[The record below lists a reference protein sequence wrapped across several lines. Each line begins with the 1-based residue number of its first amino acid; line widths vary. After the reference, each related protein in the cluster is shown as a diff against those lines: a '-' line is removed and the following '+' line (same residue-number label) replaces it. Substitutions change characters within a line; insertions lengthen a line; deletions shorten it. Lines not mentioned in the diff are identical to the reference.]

1 MPARILSLLLTMLT
15 LGQNTVTAYV
25 DDMSLGGYLF
35 LVNREYAISSDYV
48 PDDLTEP
55 KVLGGGEA
63 TRMRRDAALALEEM
77 FEAAKKDGM
86 QLAAVSGFRSYGQQ
100 AAIHERKIQL
110 KGKKQALRVS
120 APPGCSEHQLGLAM
134 DLGTKKSIKL
144 NESFGRTPE
153 GQWVAENCWRF
164 GFIVRYK
171 AEWEDVTGYA
181 YEPWHIRFVGKEH
194 AKVIYDLDIPFETYI
209 AQLRDAVWTVGPEG
223 EETQ

>member
-1 MPARILSLLLTMLT
+1 MPARLLSLLLTMLT
-15 LGQNTVTAYV
+15 LGQGAVTAYV

-134 DLGTKKSIKL
+134 DLGCKGNTSL
-144 NESFGRTPE
+144 TEAFGRLPE
-153 GQWVAENCWRF
+153 GQWVAENAHRF
-164 GFIVRYK
+164 GFIIRYK

-223 EETQ
+223 EEIQ

>member
-15 LGQNTVTAYV
+15 LGQGAVTAYV
-25 DDMSLGGYLF
+25 DDLSLGGYLF

-55 KVLGGGEA
+55 KVL
-63 TRMRRDAALALEEM
+63 ALEEM
-77 FEAAKKDGM
+77 FEAAKKDGV